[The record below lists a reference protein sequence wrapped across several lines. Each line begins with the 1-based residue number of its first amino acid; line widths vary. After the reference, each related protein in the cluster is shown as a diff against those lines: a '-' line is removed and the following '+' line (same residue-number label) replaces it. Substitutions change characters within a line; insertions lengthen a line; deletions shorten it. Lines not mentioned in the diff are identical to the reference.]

1 MDPAHPQD
9 APQDAPQASQGDVLR
24 VIGGANGDVL
34 GVRRPGLSAYAGTFG
49 VELLIRGC
57 TIIQAL
63 LVANFL
69 PPEQR
74 GELAAVILWPT
85 LISSLLLLGVDVS
98 ASRRVAKGDDI
109 GVNVRTTL
117 MLTVILSMLGV
128 LIGWAL
134 LPQLLPPE
142 YRAYTWLARVY
153 LIFVPINQGAA
164 VLRLIDQG
172 QGNFRRFNIVRS
184 IINPGMIV
192 GVLLG
197 AILGRVTVPWVVGTY
212 LVAQSV
218 PFVVRL
224 VWTAGWLRGR
234 VSLRHAAVLLKEGMG
249 FAVMRIVTVLY
260 FHLDKILIMWML
272 VREKLGL
279 YALAFSAA
287 SLLSAITQSAGMIAF
302 TRSAQSPFRQGFHQI
317 AQAFRVIA
325 WAAIF
330 GGALLAALLPVAIP
344 LVVPKYAAAAPIAAA
359 LVAGMVL
366 AGLADFVDQCLQ
378 GHGRPMVSTIG
389 RTIYMAV
396 MLAAG
401 LPLLYAMGLM
411 GFVIAFIIAQA
422 IYLLWL
428 ILNLVRGLDNAS
440 FAEMVHLRF
449 GDLRFAADKFRRAIK
464 RGLPR

>member
-1 MDPAHPQD
+1 MTQTPPKSSDPSHPQD
-9 APQDAPQASQGDVLR
+9 VPQDALR
-24 VIGGANGDVL
+24 AIGGANGDVL
-34 GVRRPGLSAYAGTFG
+34 GVRQPGLSAYVGTFG
-49 VELLIRGC
+49 VELMIRGC

-74 GELAAVILWPT
+74 GELAAVILWPI
-85 LISSLLLLGVDVS
+85 LISNLLLLGVDVS
-98 ASRRVAKGDDI
+98 ASRRVAQGDDI
-109 GVNVRTTL
+109 GLNVRTTL
-117 MLTVILSMLGV
+117 MLMVILSILGV

-134 LPQLLPPE
+134 LPRLLPPE

-164 VLRLIDQG
+164 ALRRIDQG

-184 IINPGMIV
+184 IVNPGMIV

-197 AILGRVTVPWVVGTY
+197 AVLGRVTVPWVVGTY

-234 VSLRHAAVLLKEGMG
+234 VSLRHAAALLKEGMG
-249 FAVMRIVTVLY
+249 FAVMRVVTEMY

-279 YALAFSAA
+279 YALALSAA
-287 SLLSAITQSAGMIAF
+287 GVLNAITQSAGMIAF

-317 AQAFRVIA
+317 AQAFRIIA

-359 LVAGMVL
+359 LVGGMVL

-389 RTIYMAV
+389 RAIYIAV

-401 LPLLYAMGLM
+401 LPLLHTMGLM

-428 ILNLVRGLDNAS
+428 ILNLVRELDNAS

-449 GDLRFAADKFRRAIK
+449 GDLRFAADKLRQAIK
-464 RGLPR
+464 KAPTP